1 MAQAAAPLAFGL
13 MLDHM
18 GSWVLLI
25 TSALSLAALAALLLL
40 PRESAQ

>member
-1 MAQAAAPLAFGL
+1 

-18 GSWVLLI
+18 GSWVLVI